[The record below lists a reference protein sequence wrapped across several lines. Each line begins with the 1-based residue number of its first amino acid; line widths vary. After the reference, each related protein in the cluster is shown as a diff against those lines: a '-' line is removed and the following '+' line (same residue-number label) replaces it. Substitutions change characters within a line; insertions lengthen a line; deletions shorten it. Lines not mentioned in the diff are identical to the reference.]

1 MAIPQQC
8 DPFHQTQPSAAPL
21 TAANDSLSSPRHQT
35 HSEPPSKRAC
45 ALAASIAAMVPLAD
59 FCNHSY
65 TRSLSHFEFSR
76 GRQGGCDCVSLV
88 CDNDVKAGEEVLIC
102 YGAKTTAQLLCFY
115 GFEMGAPLPCDV
127 LHVALVMPTLTTSPN
142 NVAHVVCGCECTS
155 CSAADDARLEFLS
168 KCSLRISDDHG
179 IACSLLQL
187 PASFTSHSFTPASA
201 TTSTSS
207 AIAHPPSPLSPI
219 NPSISHYHIAQS
231 QPCVNIPTAVADCIR
246 AIRCSPCVCSG
257 DTCSGCKPRA
267 EIAAHDATCSSSS
280 LTYCDVHAEEAE
292 WLQVNPFID

>member
-8 DPFHQTQPSAAPL
+8 DPFHQTQPSVAPL
-21 TAANDSLSSPRHQT
+21 SAANSSLSSPRHQT

-45 ALAASIAAMVPLAD
+45 VLAASIAAMVPLAD

-127 LHVALVMPTLTTSPN
+127 LHVALVMPTLTASPN
-142 NVAHVVCGCECTS
+142 NAAPDVCGCECTS
-155 CSAADDARLEFLS
+155 CYAADDARLEFLS

-179 IACSLLQL
+179 IACSLLL
-187 PASFTSHSFTPASA
+187 PLASSASHSSTPASA
-201 TTSTSS
+201 TSSAST
-207 AIAHPPSPLSPI
+207 AIAHSPSHLSPLNS
-219 NPSISHYHIAQS
+219 SISHYHIAQS
-231 QPCVNIPTAVADCIR
+231 QPCVDIPTAVASYIS
-246 AIRCSPCVCSG
+246 AIRCSPCVYSG
-257 DTCSGCKPRA
+257 DACSGCKPRTD
-267 EIAAHDATCSSSS
+267 IAAHDTTCSSSS
-280 LTYCDVHAEEAE
+280 LTDCDGRAEEAE